1 MHSYLYELVLLNNL
15 ILAIRDHKTSDA
27 LAILSQISSATL
39 KKKKN
44 GEVNKAFLLAMAH
57 RLEDITLSMYE
68 RGFPS
73 DVNSPIFSKPKN
85 TDRGGMSGL
94 KFPSY
99 FILAVALGLYDLVKA
114 MLKVIS
120 ICIYVYIRVHIIYIH
135 VY

>member
-1 MHSYLYELVLLNNL
+1 M
-15 ILAIRDHKTSDA
+15 AIRDHKTSDA
-27 LAILSQISSATL
+27 LTILSQISNNAL

-44 GEVNKAFLLAMAH
+44 IEVNKSFLLAMAH

-85 TDRGGMSGL
+85 TDRGGISGL

-99 FILAVALGLYDLVKA
+99 FILAVALGLHGLVKA
-114 MLKVIS
+114 MLKVTCLFQFLFIL
-120 ICIYVYIRVHIIYIH
+120 I
-135 VY
+135 